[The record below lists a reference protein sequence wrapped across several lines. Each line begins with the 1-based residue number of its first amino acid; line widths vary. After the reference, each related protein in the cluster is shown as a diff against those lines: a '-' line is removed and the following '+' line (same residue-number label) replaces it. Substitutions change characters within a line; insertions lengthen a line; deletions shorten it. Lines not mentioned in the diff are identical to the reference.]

1 MTFRNG
7 LISMIKFFIVGK
19 IFTFTEMWKVNMS
32 WRTHFDDMVISNE
45 GSLVQTIFC
54 PVWIEVSRMIN
65 DFWNYLHALSLNYNR
80 LQSAPLEQKSFN
92 DKHLRYVL
100 SAIKE
105 SIYPGFITLN
115 GLLLNSFLEIDFYWY
130 IHTKNK
136 RLYLF
141 CIKR

>member
-1 MTFRNG
+1 MKN
-7 LISMIKFFIVGK
+7 S
-19 IFTFTEMWKVNMS
+19 
-32 WRTHFDDMVISNE
+32 FDDMVMSNE
-45 GSLVQTIFC
+45 GSLVQTIFR

-65 DFWNYLHALSLNYNR
+65 DFWNYLRALSLNYNR

-92 DKHLRYVL
+92 DKHLRYVFT
-100 SAIKE
+100 AIKE

-130 IHTKNK
+130 IRTKNK
-136 RLYLF
+136 TLYLF